1 VPGSPC
7 PGAEGRYGEFS
18 ASPHET
24 AADAVKALSAVA
36 EAVAAGEI
44 SPGEAA
50 EFGKLIDSFTRAIEA
65 SEFEERLSR
74 LERAAAK

>member
-1 VPGSPC
+1 MAFELP
-7 PGAEGRYGEFS
+7 RM
-18 ASPHET
+18 ET
-24 AADAVKALSAVA
+24 AADAIKALSAVA

-44 SPGEAA
+44 SPGEGA

-65 SEFEERLSR
+65 SELEERLSR